1 MIFGKGFLS
10 KLDKAFSPFGDPESL
25 DDPPPPYLPE
35 EFTSAGIKE
44 DDLQILKDYDTVIV
58 LDDSG
63 SMRDLWAEVGLLSSP
78 LLVRFNINSRRL
90 LL

>member
-10 KLDKAFSPFGDPESL
+10 KLDKAFSPVGDPESL

-63 SMRDLWAEVGLLSSP
+63 SMRDLWAEVGFISP
-78 LLVRFNINSRRL
+78 PGQV
-90 LL
+90 